1 MNKKIGIIATI
12 VILVLGSIGI
22 VRFFTKEDQKT
33 TLTVSE
39 KRWIEN
45 NKNNI
50 IDFAALNNIP
60 IVSDNGNGLF
70 FDFLDSLESDT
81 ELEFN
86 KLSYESKNDTQ
97 AKYLL
102 EKKTDVKNS
111 DLILY
116 QDNYVLITKENN
128 YYADITEIKDLNV
141 GTLNNDLKTIENYL
155 TGSVNLTY
163 RGYNS
168 NDELLTALNNNEVNA
183 IVLPKLDYLENIL
196 TSDDMYIAYNI
207 TEYKI
212 NYVITLGDN
221 ERLNKILTKY
231 FNKWKQEQ
239 LETSFNKYLASTY
252 FTYKEI
258 SEKNQTEFRSRR
270 YIYGFVANPPYDITV
285 NGSLKGFNRTLVN
298 NFASANVAS
307 LDLKTCLMI
316 SKMAK

>member
-141 GTLNNDLKTIENYL
+141 GILNNDLKTIEN
-155 TGSVNLTY
+155 
-163 RGYNS
+163 
-168 NDELLTALNNNEVNA
+168 
-183 IVLPKLDYLENIL
+183 
-196 TSDDMYIAYNI
+196 
-207 TEYKI
+207 
-212 NYVITLGDN
+212 
-221 ERLNKILTKY
+221 
-231 FNKWKQEQ
+231 
-239 LETSFNKYLASTY
+239 
-252 FTYKEI
+252 
-258 SEKNQTEFRSRR
+258 
-270 YIYGFVANPPYDITV
+270 
-285 NGSLKGFNRTLVN
+285 
-298 NFASANVAS
+298 
-307 LDLKTCLMI
+307 
-316 SKMAK
+316 

>member
-102 EKKTDVKNS
+102 
-111 DLILY
+111 
-116 QDNYVLITKENN
+116 
-128 YYADITEIKDLNV
+128 
-141 GTLNNDLKTIENYL
+141 
-155 TGSVNLTY
+155 
-163 RGYNS
+163 
-168 NDELLTALNNNEVNA
+168 
-183 IVLPKLDYLENIL
+183 
-196 TSDDMYIAYNI
+196 
-207 TEYKI
+207 
-212 NYVITLGDN
+212 
-221 ERLNKILTKY
+221 
-231 FNKWKQEQ
+231 
-239 LETSFNKYLASTY
+239 
-252 FTYKEI
+252 
-258 SEKNQTEFRSRR
+258 
-270 YIYGFVANPPYDITV
+270 
-285 NGSLKGFNRTLVN
+285 
-298 NFASANVAS
+298 
-307 LDLKTCLMI
+307 
-316 SKMAK
+316 

>member
-102 EKKTDVKNS
+102 EKKTDVKISLFPANELKLLCLS
-111 DLILY
+111 YEKLRVDLTILH
-116 QDNYVLITKENN
+116 
-128 YYADITEIKDLNV
+128 
-141 GTLNNDLKTIENYL
+141 
-155 TGSVNLTY
+155 
-163 RGYNS
+163 
-168 NDELLTALNNNEVNA
+168 
-183 IVLPKLDYLENIL
+183 
-196 TSDDMYIAYNI
+196 
-207 TEYKI
+207 
-212 NYVITLGDN
+212 
-221 ERLNKILTKY
+221 
-231 FNKWKQEQ
+231 
-239 LETSFNKYLASTY
+239 
-252 FTYKEI
+252 
-258 SEKNQTEFRSRR
+258 
-270 YIYGFVANPPYDITV
+270 
-285 NGSLKGFNRTLVN
+285 NRML
-298 NFASANVAS
+298 
-307 LDLKTCLMI
+307 
-316 SKMAK
+316 